1 MKKTLTAIA
10 ATALMSLA
18 GVVSAAEP
26 MQLDDS
32 QMDNVSAAGMS
43 SFSIT
48 AGRVLIGTVASGSE
62 TAAYTRITPW
72 SRTYQTTASS
82 ATIATGVGVVAGSAA
97 GSRL

>member
-18 GVVSAAEP
+18 GVASAAEP

-32 QMDNVSAAGMS
+32 QMDNVSAGQV
-43 SFSIT
+43 SFSVT
-48 AGRVLIGTVASGSE
+48 AGAALIGTVASGSD
-62 TAAYTRITPW
+62 TSAFTRITPR
-72 SRTYQTTASS
+72 SRTYVTTASS
-82 ATIATGVGVVAGSAA
+82 ATIATGVGVIAGSAA